1 MARISVDLPEPEAPI
16 RATISPLAMVKPIS
30 ASTGRPA
37 WNDLPMP
44 MTSMAAS
51 STSVVPGKLQN
62 PVRPSCYAVN

>member
-16 RATISPLAMVKPIS
+16 RATSSPLVS

-51 STSVVPGKLQN
+51 SVSVVPGKLQN
-62 PVRPSCYAVN
+62 PVRPPCYAVN